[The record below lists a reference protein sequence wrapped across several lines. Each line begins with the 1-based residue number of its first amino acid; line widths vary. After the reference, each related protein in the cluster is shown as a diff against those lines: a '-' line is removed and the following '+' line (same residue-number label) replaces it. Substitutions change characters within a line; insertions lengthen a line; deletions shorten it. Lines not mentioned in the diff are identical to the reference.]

1 MKLKGLVLLLALL
14 LIAII
19 VQACAGTR
27 TAELAA
33 VEKVDLDRFAG
44 AWHVIANIPYRAE
57 RGAVQSRVEYRPRP
71 DGRFDDIYI
80 YREHSFDAPEERME
94 GIATIRDP
102 GRNARWT
109 SRFYWLLSFDFS
121 VLHLEPDYSTML
133 LGHRSR
139 DYAWIMSRSP
149 AMDDATYRRM
159 LGVFA
164 DLGFD
169 PTRLQRVPQFREQI
183 GQPGFQD
190 VAP

>member
-1 MKLKGLVLLLALL
+1 MKLKGLAILLALL

-19 VQACAGTR
+19 VQACAGTGR
-27 TAELAA
+27 AELPGVAS
-33 VEKVDLDRFAG
+33 VDLQRFAG
-44 AWHVIANIPYRAE
+44 SWHVIANIPYRAE

-121 VLHLEPDYSTML
+121 VLHLEPDYSIML

-139 DYAWIMSRSP
+139 DYAWIMARTPVLPPERYQALVSRLL
-149 AMDDATYRRM
+149 A
-159 LGVFA
+159 LGYQPE
-164 DLGFD
+164 DI
-169 PTRLQRVPQFREQI
+169 RQVPQAWPEAGFPAGRE
-183 GQPGFQD
+183 P
-190 VAP
+190 VK